1 MARKEMKRKH
11 RMTQSLHVESMESR
25 ELMTATLW
33 RGSLNIKGTTFDDV
47 IEVRRSPNLP
57 DQIQVV
63 ENNKLTLTVSSS
75 KVVRIKIAGREG
87 SDTIT
92 INESHGKI
100 SVPTSII
107 GGANDDVIKGGSGR
121 NDIDGGSGRNAVRRS
136 MGRDFVK
143 NAVAEHSVQKFGSEK
158 AFKEFLVKSG
168 RSRAGFGSLTGRFRM
183 INDSGPVAS
192 PSVGTTTT
200 TTKISAPGF
209 SETNT
214 QVSGIDEADIIE
226 NDGKRLYVLS
236 RGELLIIDAQN
247 PDAPAVESRT
257 KIDGWPLAEYLHEG
271 RLTVIS
277 SVWNSSSDASGGDA
291 GIMPMLRIRGSSHV
305 QVTVYDVANPASPAI
320 VSQTSI
326 DGSYSDSR
334 MVDGKLALIV
344 QNDLLSG
351 YWGGGFGISIPTVRL
366 AGGGFVKPVSDGS
379 LTKMIQNTPLSGLL
393 PNWSS
398 TVVGTDGIKR
408 SAKGLISQPRDLYC
422 PVIGNEANLMS
433 VVLVDTKST
442 SPGIIG
448 ATSIVGGYSS
458 SIYMNSKDLYIFS
471 PQWNSDSGDST
482 NAQRFD
488 IAGNTPTLIATGTFS
503 GHLLNQ
509 FSADANGE
517 YLRVATTQWTES
529 GTTNAVYVLTKQA
542 NTLKVVGSITG
553 IAPGESIQSVRF
565 VGDQAYVVTFR
576 QTDPLYSIDLSVP
589 TAPKIMGE
597 LKIPGFSRYL
607 QPFGEGYLIGIGRDA
622 DPNTG
627 RTMGLKVSLFDV
639 RDASSPKEL
648 ASYLLSQPSDGWSWS
663 DAEWDHHALGYFP
676 ELGGV
681 IALPVQGYVPGTPDP
696 NAPDAY
702 VPGVY
707 QSDLVL
713 FKIDPATGISQIGT
727 ISHSSNL
734 LRSARI
740 GDVIYS
746 VADLDMKSVEVLSD
760 AIKARGSV
768 ELQKPYGGSG
778 DGIIMF

>member
-1 MARKEMKRKH
+1 MARNQMKRKY
-11 RMTQSLHVESMESR
+11 RTTQTLHVESMESR
-25 ELMTATLW
+25 ELMTASLS
-33 RGSLNIKGTTFDDV
+33 RGLLNIQGTKFDDV
-47 IEVRRSPNLP
+47 IEVRRAP
-57 DQIQVV
+57 DQPNVIQVV
-63 ENNKLTLTVSSS
+63 ENNKVTFSASAL
-75 KVVRIKIAGREG
+75 KVARIRINGAAG
-87 SDTIT
+87 SDSILV
-92 INESHGKI
+92 NEANGKI
-100 SVPTSII
+100 SVPTLIT
-107 GGANDDVIKGGSGR
+107 GGANDDIIKGGSGR
-121 NDIDGGSGRNAVRRS
+121 NQIDGGSGRNAVRKS
-136 MGRDFVK
+136 LGRDIVK
-143 NAVAEHSVQKFGSEK
+143 NAVADHSVQKLGSEK
-158 AFKEFLVKSG
+158 AFKDFLVKSG
-168 RSRAGFGSLTGRFRM
+168 RNRFQFGGRTGRFGM
-183 INDSGPVAS
+183 VNDSVPVAL
-192 PSVGTTTT
+192 PSVGTTT

-257 KIDGWPLAEYLHEG
+257 TIDGWPLAEYLHEG

-277 SVWNSSSDASGGDA
+277 SVWNSSGDPSGGDS

-305 QVTVYDVANPASPAI
+305 QVTVYDVANPALPAV
-320 VSQTSI
+320 VSQTTL

-351 YWGGGFGISIPTVRL
+351 YWGGGIGIYMPNVRF
-366 AGGGFVKPVSDGS
+366 AGGAAVKPVSDGS
-379 LTKMIQNTPLSGLL
+379 LSKMIQKTPLSGLL

-398 TVVGTDGIKR
+398 TVVGADGVKR
-408 SAKGLISQPRDLYC
+408 SAKGLISQPKDLYC

-442 SPGIIG
+442 TPGIIG

-458 SIYMNSKDLYIFS
+458 SIYMNSKDLYVFS
-471 PQWNSDSGDST
+471 PQWNSDTGDST

-488 IAGNTPTLIATGTFS
+488 ITGTTPTLVATGSFS

-517 YLRVATTQWTES
+517 FLRVATTQWTQS

-542 NTLKVVGSITG
+542 NTLNVVGSITG

-565 VGDQAYVVTFR
+565 LGDEAYVVTFR
-576 QTDPLYSIDLSVP
+576 QVDPLYTIDLSVP
-589 TAPKIMGE
+589 TAPKIVGE

-607 QPFGEGYLIGIGRDA
+607 QPFGDGYLIGIGRDA
-622 DPNTG
+622 DPTTG
-627 RTMGLKVSLFDV
+627 RTKGLKVSLFDV
-639 RDASSPKEL
+639 RDAASPKEL

-702 VPGVY
+702 VPWVS

-713 FKIDPATGISQIGT
+713 LKIDPTTGISQIGT
-727 ISHSSNL
+727 ISHTSSL

-746 VADLDMKSVEVLSD
+746 VADLDMKAVEVLSD
-760 AIKARGSV
+760 TIEDRGTV
-768 ELQKPYGGSG
+768 QLQKPYGDGG
-778 DGIIMF
+778 GGIIMF